1 MSSDIWSDV
10 SGVVHRD
17 RPLVLLC
24 HGSMDRSAGL
34 LRLSRQL
41 DHAAT
46 VIRYDRRGYG
56 RSGEADGP
64 FSVAGNIADL
74 AAVLDRHAPG
84 RTVDLGFGHSFGGNV
99 VLGLAALEP
108 ERFARV
114 AVYET
119 PLSWFDWWPTSTA
132 GGAATQIDDPAEA
145 AEVFMRRLIGDDHWE
160 RLPPG
165 TRRDRRSEGA
175 AMVGELAD
183 LRVAAPWD
191 EARVTLPVLAIDGE
205 HGRLHH
211 QMGMQR
217 LAALLP
223 DGRHVQLAEAGHA
236 APNTHAGPLAALLI
250 RFLTEPPNES
260 STVESFR

>member
-1 MSSDIWSDV
+1 MSSDPDLEPTDIWSDV
-10 SGVVHRD
+10 AGVVHPD
-17 RPLVLLC
+17 RPLILLC

-41 DHAAT
+41 DGAAS

-56 RSGEADGP
+56 RSADAAGS
-64 FSVAGNIADL
+64 FSVAAHIADL
-74 AAVLDRHAPG
+74 ATVLDRHAPG

-108 ERFARV
+108 QRFARV

-160 RLPPG
+160 RLPVG

-183 LRVAAPWD
+183 LRRNAPWD
-191 EARVTLPVLAIDGE
+191 EARVTVPVLAIGGE
-205 HGRLHH
+205 HGRPHH
-211 QMGMQR
+211 QIGMQR

-223 DGRHVQLAEAGHA
+223 FAHHVQLGDAGHG
-236 APNTHAGPLAALLI
+236 APNSHASELATLLLEFLDGGP
-250 RFLTEPPNES
+250 S
-260 STVESFR
+260 